1 METQELKL
9 QRDVFKRH
17 SLVRFGRN
25 FVMTVTSCPTIISA
39 HWLPSPSA
47 EYDSGIATLAATI
60 SRGSKGYSA
69 VNLSS
74 RIFSSL
80 ELLLQHQPRPRDKSS
95 LSEFTGLTIFVSLF
109 TLLPTPRPDFL
120 CHQIFTN
127 SLPILS
133 SDFNLQ
139 SYFCDFSSPAAVS
152 SPPQEVYGYE
162 TVVNDLVHKCL
173 PWKISQQLPK
183 NLKFLQMKPCRG

>member
-1 METQELKL
+1 
-9 QRDVFKRH
+9 
-17 SLVRFGRN
+17 VRFGRN

-95 LSEFTGLTIFVSLF
+95 LSEFTGLEITILVSLNPPPPSPSPYSQPLVQTSF
-109 TLLPTPRPDFL
+109 ATR
-120 CHQIFTN
+120 
-127 SLPILS
+127 
-133 SDFNLQ
+133 
-139 SYFCDFSSPAAVS
+139 SSPTLSPS
-152 SPPQEVYGYE
+152 S
-162 TVVNDLVHKCL
+162 LL
-173 PWKISQQLPK
+173 ISISKVISVTSLHQRQFRLL
-183 NLKFLQMKPCRG
+183 LKRSMVTKLLSMTLSTNASRGRSLNNFQRI